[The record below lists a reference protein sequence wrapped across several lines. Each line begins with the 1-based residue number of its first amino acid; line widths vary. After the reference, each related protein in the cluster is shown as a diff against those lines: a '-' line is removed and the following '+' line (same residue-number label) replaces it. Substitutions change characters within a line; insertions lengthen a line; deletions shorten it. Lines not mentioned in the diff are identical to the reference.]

1 MRGIGLGEPD
11 GSAGGAQQ
19 GGSEGGGDARVEMI
33 PSKGYGGDVDEKVWQ
48 RIEASMKFE
57 EGEEGSGSL
66 SLRVLGKL
74 TGFWSLTMQAKISH
88 RRANSVR

>member
-1 MRGIGLGEPD
+1 
-11 GSAGGAQQ
+11 
-19 GGSEGGGDARVEMI
+19 
-33 PSKGYGGDVDEKVWQ
+33 
-48 RIEASMKFE
+48 MKFE
-57 EGEEGSGSL
+57 EGEEGSESL